1 MAQKHFDQFP
11 VIVALKSLNVMGSS
25 CSLESLVNKTGLDL
39 DGVAEEL
46 AELADEEGL
55 VRCFLVGEEMRIAWT
70 DKGLR
75 VCYSTDSTPPG

>member
-1 MAQKHFDQFP
+1 
-11 VIVALKSLNVMGSS
+11 MGSS
-25 CSLESLVNKTGLDL
+25 CSLESLVDKTGLDL

-55 VRCFLVGEEMRIAWT
+55 VRCFMVGEEMRIAWT

-75 VCYSTDSTPPG
+75 LCCRADSAPPGGRGSSG